1 MMFRVIPYAA
11 INYAAHETLS
21 RVRASPPGTL
31 LLRRTAR
38 RLSLFESAQPPRLA
52 VDSSPLLCAPPFL
65 CVKWLTP
72 HGDAVTGAA
81 GHRGPLL
88 KFLTGALT
96 GMTSTI
102 CTYPVD
108 VARARMAVAPKG
120 VTNTLGA
127 AFREMAADPRRWKA
141 FYAGLTPTLA
151 GIIPYS
157 GTTWATYET
166 LKERMLRARGEDP
179 DSGELP
185 THLNALCG
193 GFAGVVGQT
202 VSYPFDVVRRRMQ
215 TLVLAPAGVGV
226 ASRVLAPSMGA
237 VFADLI
243 RTEGLHG
250 MYKGLS
256 VNYFKAPIAMGIS
269 FSMYARVKQAL
280 EDAAHAWDQANW
292 EAEQL
297 QLQEQQ
303 QGQKRRKDGAGGGRV
318 GHRRRAG
325 RTGVAT
331 ASITAAAASAG
342 LPPARSWSTRH

>member
-1 MMFRVIPYAA
+1 M
-11 INYAAHETLS
+11 
-21 RVRASPPGTL
+21 L
-31 LLRRTAR
+31 LPLP
-38 RLSLFESAQPPRLA
+38 LFTFPNQ
-52 VDSSPLLCAPPFL
+52 
-65 CVKWLTP
+65 WLTP
-72 HGDAVTGAA
+72 HTDEVTGVA

-88 KFLTGALT
+88 KFVTGALT

-179 DSGELP
+179 DRGELP

-193 GFAGVVGQT
+193 GFAGIVGQT

-215 TLVLAPAGVGV
+215 TLVLAPGVAGVAGR
-226 ASRVLAPSMGA
+226 ALAPSMGA

-280 EDAAHAWDQANW
+280 EDAANAWDQANW
-292 EAEQL
+292 EAQQL
-297 QLQEQQ
+297 AEQQ
-303 QGQKRRKDGAGGGRV
+303 EEQQRRRKDAALAGGGRL

-325 RTGVAT
+325 RTGAAT
-331 ASITAAAASAG
+331 ASVTAAAAVVG
-342 LPPARSWSTRH
+342 LPPARSSRTRH

>member
-1 MMFRVIPYAA
+1 VVQRPAVVVPSFRTACA
-11 INYAAHETLS
+11 RLTL
-21 RVRASPPGTL
+21 ATL
-31 LLRRTAR
+31 LPHCH
-38 RLSLFESAQPPRLA
+38 SLTSSATQ
-52 VDSSPLLCAPPFL
+52 
-65 CVKWLTP
+65 WLTP
-72 HGDAVTGAA
+72 DTDEVTGVA

-193 GFAGVVGQT
+193 GFAGIVGQT

-215 TLVLAPAGVGV
+215 TLVLAPGVAGVAGR
-226 ASRVLAPSMGA
+226 ALAPSMGA

-243 RTEGLHG
+243 RTEGLLG

-256 VNYFKAPIAMGIS
+256 VNYFKAPIAMGMS

-280 EDAAHAWDQANW
+280 EDSASAWDQANW

-297 QLQEQQ
+297 REHQEEQQ
-303 QGQKRRKDGAGGGRV
+303 RRRKDAGAAGNR
-318 GHRRRAG
+318 RIRRAG

-331 ASITAAAASAG
+331 ASVTAAAAVG
-342 LPPARSWSTRH
+342 LPPARSSRTRH